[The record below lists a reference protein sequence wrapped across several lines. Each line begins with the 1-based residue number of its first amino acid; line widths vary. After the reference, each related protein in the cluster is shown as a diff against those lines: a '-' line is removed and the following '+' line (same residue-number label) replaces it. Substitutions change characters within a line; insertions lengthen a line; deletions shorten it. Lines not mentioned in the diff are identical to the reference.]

1 MSGLAPIEGVRRD
14 AGGGRRPPGATR
26 PDPAR
31 VPVLPSPVL
40 PSPVLPK
47 EEFFGIGSWG
57 SFWPPDKIPKLAGE
71 QAVHGRLDRR
81 LRLGRDRPRR
91 SPRRGSGPHPE
102 PDTQSQPGTRRQAF
116 EGEAALLRSSI
127 LWRPGRP
134 RPARLRQGTRVPRTG
149 RFTFRGGETGRLC
162 HGWGSSSS
170 QGNIPAARLRLPSPG
185 WRPGFRSS
193 RTSESSEAYSGTH
206 TFYGKF
212 RLHIDR
218 RSTENII
225 YGGGE
230 KASPFRFPGE
240 PKCITGRFGSSPE
253 ALALRPSE

>member
-1 MSGLAPIEGVRRD
+1 MSGLAPIGGSAQRRRGADAPPVRRD
-14 AGGGRRPPGATR
+14 LTR
-26 PDPAR
+26 P
-31 VPVLPSPVL
+31 
-40 PSPVLPK
+40 
-47 EEFFGIGSWG
+47 GSQ
-57 SFWPPDKIPKLAGE
+57 FCRA
-71 QAVHGRLDRR
+71 QFC
-81 LRLGRDRPRR
+81 R
-91 SPRRGSGPHPE
+91 SQSCRKKSSSGSGPGEASGRRIKSPNWRGNK
-102 PDTQSQPGTRRQAF
+102 QSTPASIEDFGSAEIGQGAVPGADRAHTRSQIRRARYAGPGTRRQAF

-134 RPARLRQGTRVPRTG
+134 RRARHRQGTRVPRAG

-170 QGNIPAARLRLPSPG
+170 PGNIPAARLRLPSPG

-206 TFYGKF
+206 AFYGKF

-225 YGGGE
+225 
-230 KASPFRFPGE
+230 
-240 PKCITGRFGSSPE
+240 
-253 ALALRPSE
+253 